1 MAVASR
7 SVFNLSTVNSD
18 LLLRL
23 NLDDAGRSIRVF
35 PPIKREMSGLWW
47 YPMMLGDGNPL
58 GKEGGC

>member
-7 SVFNLSTVNSD
+7 SIFKLSTVNSD

-35 PPIKREMSGLWW
+35 PLIKREMSGL
-47 YPMMLGDGNPL
+47 
-58 GKEGGC
+58 